1 MPSVS
6 SAKRKLEKWITEE
19 AKTAIDEEVEDIK
32 REIESG
38 RIKELNKRKIINRL
52 KSVMQDKIDELVSEA
67 SEASEV
73 LSEGKMLK
81 LGNTFYPASSLERE
95 PLPTTLILPV
105 LPAIAAVLSSKVITA
120 IGATVA
126 AGLGGYIIHD
136 SWDDIKGLFGAIGGP
151 TAKELWARILDEA
164 GEPWW
169 VEEPTPKTWEDIR
182 KGRLPGSGSWHE
194 REEIIQD
201 MINRGELK
209 WGSDKHEIIKKW
221 HEDEKSKEIEVWKE
235 MMRHEQEI
243 KWGELSPEEKEE
255 IVKEAER
262 REEEAKEESRE
273 KAREKREKGEDVR
286 RARRWIGDNEEAHAA
301 AVAGFNSAKN
311 QMNNVADSMS
321 RGKSGPMKILERK
334 LRELNLLRIDG
345 SIAAAAI
352 PSYSSECYDEY
363 HSANKKEVEDMYE
376 HKKEIKIKVKNPDEM
391 KKPEYVEVEQYK
403 IYKLKWDSLYDKVE
417 AFGRMLPA
425 MVEAASYNSFRDV
438 FEEIFGEP
446 PENF

>member
-136 SWDDIKGLFGAIGGP
+136 SWDDIK
-151 TAKELWARILDEA
+151 
-164 GEPWW
+164 
-169 VEEPTPKTWEDIR
+169 
-182 KGRLPGSGSWHE
+182 
-194 REEIIQD
+194 
-201 MINRGELK
+201 
-209 WGSDKHEIIKKW
+209 
-221 HEDEKSKEIEVWKE
+221 EVFTE
-235 MMRHEQEI
+235 
-243 KWGELSPEEKEE
+243 STEKEE
-255 IVKEAER
+255 EAGYG
-262 REEEAKEESRE
+262 REEEYERYRKE
-273 KAREKREKGEDVR
+273 
-286 RARRWIGDNEEAHAA
+286 
-301 AVAGFNSAKN
+301 
-311 QMNNVADSMS
+311 
-321 RGKSGPMKILERK
+321 
-334 LRELNLLRIDG
+334 
-345 SIAAAAI
+345 
-352 PSYSSECYDEY
+352 
-363 HSANKKEVEDMYE
+363 
-376 HKKEIKIKVKNPDEM
+376 
-391 KKPEYVEVEQYK
+391 EQYK
-403 IYKLKWDSLYDKVE
+403 
-417 AFGRMLPA
+417 R
-425 MVEAASYNSFRDV
+425 
-438 FEEIFGEP
+438 EIFGQEEWEKALRDIAGITSNQEAIDSITEQIKEVAWRKTRDYKDSYLLP
-446 PENF
+446 LWDSGVIKAAEMMNKFIETRVAEEARTELDNKKKKYYSRDLGSAYPKSVWNRIKEKMEDEIFRYIPMSTIISSVFAKLKFEK